1 MNFRSEVFNLCKVIE
16 NKMEVKEIK
25 KLIYCLSVHVEK
37 TNSKGNVAEYCQNRS
52 DFGYISRHSNNQ
64 FYGFLYTD
72 EHIESYKEL
81 FPDIKPLNKNEKKII
96 EKSHATVMALVDGC
110 LYDLKG
116 KYPILYD
123 AINPYSKYKIIKA
136 TSEESILCEEELKN
150 AIYVFKNSKLYQKLF
165 SSQIVEVFKNIP
177 LEQMKILL
185 DAMDRDIIQT
195 PLDIVSDDIRNF
207 SIRIL
212 NRIKDM
218 PDAIMAGTLLI
229 MALRESLSTA
239 CQLLFLALAGEK
251 LIVLNDNNIINIEN
265 AQSNSI
271 YEVMTVLVDGILI
284 RWSTE
289 LPGDVVLIDC
299 NPSDNHH
306 IHEFGI
312 IRSATISFNSETG
325 QTTKLS
331 FVTIDENMNILHNL
345 TDAIIKAEIPPIIKS
360 EPLQ

>member
-1 MNFRSEVFNLCKVIE
+1 MS
-16 NKMEVKEIK
+16 
-25 KLIYCLSVHVEK
+25 
-37 TNSKGNVAEYCQNRS
+37 A
-52 DFGYISRHSNNQ
+52 
-64 FYGFLYTD
+64 
-72 EHIESYKEL
+72 
-81 FPDIKPLNKNEKKII
+81 II
-96 EKSHATVMALVDGC
+96 
-110 LYDLKG
+110 
-116 KYPILYD
+116 
-123 AINPYSKYKIIKA
+123 
-136 TSEESILCEEELKN
+136 
-150 AIYVFKNSKLYQKLF
+150 
-165 SSQIVEVFKNIP
+165 
-177 LEQMKILL
+177 
-185 DAMDRDIIQT
+185 
-195 PLDIVSDDIRNF
+195 F
-207 SIRIL
+207 SI
-212 NRIKDM
+212 
-218 PDAIMAGTLLI
+218 
-229 MALRESLSTA
+229 SW
-239 CQLLFLALAGEK
+239 EK